1 MNHRLIAEQLITGLG
16 KTLNLPELK
25 LDEVTHSCVL
35 LFDQDIVLNI
45 EYDEAGAQFIVSSYL
60 DEVPA
65 DDPEPVLR
73 EVAVANLYWHRTG
86 GATIGLEDLTNGL
99 ILADR
104 RLIATLDDSS
114 FEKWVE
120 GFVNQT
126 EHWKKRLPDVKAGI
140 KDPAGAS
147 AAHPMAGQDGA
158 AIFG

>member
-1 MNHRLIAEQLITGLG
+1 MNYRAIAEQLITSLG
-16 KTLNLPELK
+16 KTLNLPQLK
-25 LDEVTHSCVL
+25 LDDVTHSCVL

-45 EYDEAGAQFIVSSYL
+45 EFDEAGGQMILSAYL
-60 DEVPA
+60 DELA
-65 DDPEPVLR
+65 DNEPERMLR
-73 EVAVANLYWHRTG
+73 QLMVANLYWHRTD
-86 GATIGLEDLTNGL
+86 GATLGLEDASNGI

-104 RLIATLDDSS
+104 RLLAAIDEAG

-126 EHWKKRLPDVKAGI
+126 EHWKKRIVDIRNGVAEDK
-140 KDPAGAS
+140 PAA